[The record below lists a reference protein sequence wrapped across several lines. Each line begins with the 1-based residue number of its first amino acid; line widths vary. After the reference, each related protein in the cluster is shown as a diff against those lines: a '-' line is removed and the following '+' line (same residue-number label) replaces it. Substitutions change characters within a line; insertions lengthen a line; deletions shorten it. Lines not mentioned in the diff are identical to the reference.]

1 MAKRQPIP
9 FFFASQVMVVVHGF
23 SCSKMWN
30 FLRLGINPISSALAG
45 RFLTTGP
52 PGKTC
57 LHVCKPRV
65 SECRHAKSFQSCL
78 TLYNPMEC
86 SPPGSCVHGDSPWK
100 NTGVSSHDLLQG
112 IFLTQGSNL
121 CLLCLLHCRWII
133 HHWAMREA
141 PLLANC
147 FLNFEILITISR
159 DCFLLLQ

>member
-1 MAKRQPIP
+1 MAKRQPNH
-9 FFFASQVMVVVHGF
+9 FLFASQVVVVVHGF
-23 SCSKMWN
+23 SCSKMWS
-30 FLRLGINPISSALAG
+30 LPGLGINPISSALAG
-45 RFLTTGP
+45 RFLTTEP

-57 LHVCKPRV
+57 LHFCKPCV

-78 TLYNPMEC
+78 TLCNPMDC
-86 SPPGSCVHGDSPWK
+86 SLPGSSVNGDSPGK

-112 IFLTQGSNL
+112 IFLTQRSKL

-133 HHWAMREA
+133 HRWAMREA

-159 DCFLLLQ
+159 DWFLLLQ

>member
-1 MAKRQPIP
+1 MDLSLPGSSFHGI
-9 FFFASQVMVVVHGF
+9 SQARILEWVVISVSRGSSWPRDWTHV
-23 SCSKMWN
+23 SC
-30 FLRLGINPISSALAG
+30 LVG

-57 LHVCKPRV
+57 LHVCKPCV

-112 IFLTQGSNL
+112 IFPTQGSNL
-121 CLLCLLHCRWII
+121 CLLRLLHCRWII

-147 FLNFEILITISR
+147 FLNFEILITTSR